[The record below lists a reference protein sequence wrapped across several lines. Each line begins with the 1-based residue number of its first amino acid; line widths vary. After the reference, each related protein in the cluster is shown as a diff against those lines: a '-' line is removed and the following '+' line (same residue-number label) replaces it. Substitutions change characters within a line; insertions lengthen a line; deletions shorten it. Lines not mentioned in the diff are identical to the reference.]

1 MSSSIAVVVVYS
13 KVCIWYADVYSAYN
27 MFYVSTLLEFEFCFV
42 SAASSIDEKG
52 TYRTQAQPGHCAIW
66 CDDGIAVLIFWNSH
80 VRIWML
86 AWIVVPQTT
95 TELKGRPGTQKS
107 GLRTS
112 EFACR
117 LLNCRVLNHREDGVD
132 YWGYH
137 PKGTTIFLHDTWLIL
152 LHVYLSSRA
161 ICLKMEFLAEAR
173 RTASTILLAAP
184 LKTWRPPTTSRTD
197 LWKLIWFYQPDRCSQ
212 FFMIFPGCALKI
224 SVGKMCFQLHI
235 FGDLMTILSC

>member
-1 MSSSIAVVVVYS
+1 MRMYIQPIICFMYRL
-13 KVCIWYADVYSAYN
+13 
-27 MFYVSTLLEFEFCFV
+27 FLEFEFCFV

-66 CDDGIAVLIFWNSH
+66 CDDGIVVLIFWNSH

-137 PKGTTIFLHDTWLIL
+137 PKGTTIFPHDTWLIL
-152 LHVYLSSRA
+152 LHLYLSCRSA
-161 ICLKMEFLAEAR
+161 ICSKMEFLDEPR
-173 RTASTILLAAP
+173 RTVSTILLAAP

-197 LWKLIWFYQPDRCSQ
+197 FMKVDLIPPTWHNLTDAHNCLWFFQAARRECLLAKCVSNYSFLAIWWLFCPERYNIMVRR
-212 FFMIFPGCALKI
+212 
-224 SVGKMCFQLHI
+224 
-235 FGDLMTILSC
+235 